1 MIKEQATISHPTV
14 IPSPVVDILSD
25 NKILNLAADKDQID
39 CYATPIENGAFVGQ
53 QQPAC
58 FLLGKD

>member
-1 MIKEQATISHPTV
+1 MSGTV
-14 IPSPVVDILSD
+14 ILSPVVEMLSD
-25 NKILNLAADKDQID
+25 NKILDLAADKDQID
-39 CYATPIENGAFVGQ
+39 CYGTPIEKWAFVGQ